1 MWACHYRAAETIA
14 SADGAM
20 GVSQNVHGVGHAF
33 LQWWYTNN
41 YRNIERG
48 RPKEENNGDMR

>member
-1 MWACHYRAAETIA
+1 MCHYRAAETIA
-14 SADGAM
+14 SADGSK